1 MQDSGPHDP
10 GGSMSEPPE
19 PRTRPRRVVIIGGGI
34 TGLAAAYYLQRALP
48 ERSDVEVVVLE
59 ADSRPGGKL
68 RTLHHAGFA
77 VETGPDSFLTSKPA
91 ALALCHDLGLDGEL
105 IPQQQ
110 PRGAYVMRRGK
121 LIPIPPGLRLI
132 HPTRRWE
139 ILRSPLLSPAGRV
152 RALAH
157 PFTRRRRETGDESIG
172 AYVQRRYGAE
182 MLRVLGE
189 PLLAGIHLADP
200 WQLSLEATFPA
211 LHAAPGRRAGSGPRP
226 PAPGPKH
233 LQGSPFASL
242 SGGMERLTA
251 ALMSELGG
259 SVSVDTTVHDIIPS
273 EGGYRVALQGNPS
286 LSGHYELPADAVLV
300 STPAAAAA
308 GLLRGVNPS
317 LARLLESARA
327 TSSAIVTLGFRDPGH
342 ALPPGSGFLVPRG
355 EHSRLLACTWSS
367 NKFAARAP
375 KGGILVRGFV
385 GGWRDAKIL
394 EMEHGE
400 LLDLVRAELA
410 RQLGGVFAGDAPA
423 TISHVERWPEGTPL
437 YQVGHRQWL
446 AKLAAAGKT
455 TPGLWLA
462 GAPYDGV
469 GIPDCIHQAR
479 NAAGEI
485 ARYLG

>member
-1 MQDSGPHDP
+1 MSESHDP
-10 GGSMSEPPE
+10 RVP
-19 PRTRPRRVVIIGGGI
+19 PRRVVIIGGGI

-48 ERSDVEVVVLE
+48 ERSRVEVVVLE
-59 ADSRPGGKL
+59 TDTRPGGKL

-91 ALALCHDLGLDGEL
+91 ALVLCHDLGLDDEL
-105 IPQQQ
+105 IAQRQ
-110 PRGAYVMRRGK
+110 PRGAYVLRRGR
-121 LIPIPPGLRLI
+121 LIPIPPGMRLI
-132 HPTRRWE
+132 HPTRRWQM
-139 ILRSPLLSPAGRV
+139 LRSPLLSPAGRL

-157 PFTRRRRETGDESIG
+157 PLTRRRRETGDESIG

-211 LHAAPGRRAGSGPRP
+211 LHAAPGKSAAAGPRQ
-226 PAPGPKH
+226 PAPGLQH
-233 LQGSPFASL
+233 LHGSPFASL
-242 SGGMERLTA
+242 AGGMERLSG
-251 ALMSELGG
+251 ALMAELES
-259 SVSVDTTVHDIIPS
+259 SVSTDTTVHEVIPAQ
-273 EGGYRVALQGNPS
+273 GGYRLALQGNPS

-300 STPAAAAA
+300 TTPAAAAA
-308 GLLRGVNPS
+308 RLVRVVNPS

-327 TSSAIVTLGFRDPGH
+327 TSSAIVTLGFRGPGQ

-355 EHSRLLACTWSS
+355 EDSRLLACTWSS
-367 NKFAARAP
+367 NKFASRAP
-375 KGGILVRGFV
+375 DGGVLVRGFV

-394 EMEHGE
+394 ELEDDE
-400 LLDLVRAELA
+400 LLALLRGEMA
-410 RQLGGVFAGDAPA
+410 RLLGGVFAGDERA
-423 TISHVERWPEGTPL
+423 TVSHVARWPEGTPL
-437 YQVGHRQWL
+437 YQVGHRHWL

-479 NAAGEI
+479 SAASEI
-485 ARYLG
+485 VRYLG

>member
-1 MQDSGPHDP
+1 
-10 GGSMSEPPE
+10 MSESRD
-19 PRTRPRRVVIIGGGI
+19 PRTRQRRVVIVGGGV
-34 TGLAAAYYLQRALP
+34 TGLSAAYYLQRALP
-48 ERSDVEVVVLE
+48 ERPDIEVVVLE

-68 RTLHHAGFA
+68 HTLHHAGFA

-110 PRGAYVMRRGK
+110 PRGAYVLRRRR
-121 LIPIPPGLRLI
+121 LIPIPPGMRLV
-132 HPTRRWE
+132 HPTRRWQM
-139 ILRSPLLSPAGRV
+139 LRSPLLSPAGRL

-157 PFTRRRRETGDESIG
+157 PLTRRRRETGDESIG
-172 AYVQRRYGAE
+172 AYVRRRYGAE

-211 LHAAPGRRAGSGPRP
+211 LHAAPGRRRTAAGPVQS
-226 PAPGPKH
+226 APGPKH
-233 LQGSPFASL
+233 LHGSPFASL
-242 SGGMERLTA
+242 AGGMERLTD
-251 ALMSELGG
+251 ALLGELGG
-259 SVSVDTTVHDIIPS
+259 SVSTDTTVHELIPS
-273 EGGYRVALQGNPS
+273 EGGYRLVLKGNPS

-300 STPAAAAA
+300 TTPAAAAA
-308 GLLRGVNPS
+308 RLVNGVNPS

-327 TSSAIVTLGFRDPGH
+327 TSSAVVTLGFHEPDQS
-342 ALPPGSGFLVPRG
+342 LPPGSGFLVPRG
-355 EHSRLLACTWSS
+355 EDSRLLACTWSS
-367 NKFAARAP
+367 NKFASRAP
-375 KGGILVRGFV
+375 KGGILMRGFV
-385 GGWRDAKIL
+385 GGWRDPKVL
-394 EMEHGE
+394 ELDDDE
-400 LLDLVRAELA
+400 LLDLVRGEMAIL
-410 RQLGGVFAGDAPA
+410 LGGVFGGDKPA
-423 TISHVERWPEGTPL
+423 TIRHVARWPEGTPL

-462 GAPYDGV
+462 GAPYDGA

-485 ARYLG
+485 ARYVG

>member
-1 MQDSGPHDP
+1 MSESHDP
-10 GGSMSEPPE
+10 RVP
-19 PRTRPRRVVIIGGGI
+19 PRRVVIIGGGI

-48 ERSDVEVVVLE
+48 ERSRVEVVVLE
-59 ADSRPGGKL
+59 ADARPGGKL

-91 ALALCHDLGLDGEL
+91 ALVLCHDLGLDGEL
-105 IPQQQ
+105 IAQRQ
-110 PRGAYVMRRGK
+110 PRGAYVLRRGR
-121 LIPIPPGLRLI
+121 LIPIPAGMRLI
-132 HPTRRWE
+132 HPTRRWQM
-139 ILRSPLLSPAGRV
+139 LRSPLLSPAGRL

-211 LHAAPGRRAGSGPRP
+211 LHAAPGKRAPAGPRQ
-226 PAPGPKH
+226 PAAGLQQ

-242 SGGMERLTA
+242 AGGMERLSD
-251 ALMSELGG
+251 ALMAELES
-259 SVSVDTTVHDIIPS
+259 SVSSDTTVHEVIPAQ
-273 EGGYRVALQGNPS
+273 GGYRLALQGNPS

-300 STPAAAAA
+300 TTPAAAAA
-308 GLLRGVNPS
+308 RLVRVVNPS

-327 TSSAIVTLGFRDPGH
+327 TSSAVVTLGFRGPGH

-355 EHSRLLACTWSS
+355 EDSRLLACTWSS
-367 NKFAARAP
+367 NKFASRAP
-375 KGGILVRGFV
+375 EGSVLVRGFV

-394 EMEHGE
+394 ELEDDE
-400 LLDLVRAELA
+400 LLELLRGEMA
-410 RQLGGVFAGDAPA
+410 RLLGGVFAGDEPA
-423 TISHVERWPEGTPL
+423 TISHVARWPEGTPL

-479 NAAGEI
+479 NAASEI
-485 ARYLG
+485 VRYLG